1 MASPTGN
8 KRKRTGLIWGG
19 GAGLLLLIVMAF
31 VIFGGKPTDVG
42 VTVEAAAQRTVI
54 ASVSETGK
62 VEPVLEVKIAAD
74 VSGEV
79 VALDITEGK
88 EVKQG
93 DVLVSIRPDN
103 YQSALEQAQAALNGS
118 IAAELQASAAVEQAK
133 VQILQDSANLVR
145 QQQLFGTGVIPK
157 AELEAAQLKQNIAR
171 SQLRANEASLRAA
184 RFSTES
190 RKASLKTAQS
200 DLRKTTITA
209 SMDGTITR
217 QNIRF
222 GERVVGT
229 MTMQGTELFRI
240 ADLSRMQVVVNIN
253 ENDIIHVHI
262 GDSAL
267 VEVDAFGEEKFW
279 GFVTE
284 IAYSAASA
292 TLATAT
298 DQITSFQVKVEID
311 PKSYLGKPALMRGV
325 KPNASPF
332 LPGMSAQVEI
342 FTERAENVLAVPL
355 QAVTVRKLDKDED
368 AEPEEVVF
376 VLREKQFASLRPV
389 VTGISDSKYIVI
401 KEGLKVGEEVVT
413 GPYRM
418 LSKDMTDSMKV
429 KVTQDPVG
437 GKGGNAEGAPSDGSS
452 K

>member
-1 MASPTGN
+1 MATSAGTQR
-8 KRKRTGLIWGG
+8 KKRTGLIWGG
-19 GAGLLLLIVMAF
+19 SVALLLIIVF
-31 VIFGGKPTDVG
+31 VVVIFGGKKKDVG
-42 VTVEAAAQRTVI
+42 VTVEPVARRSII

-88 EVKQG
+88 EVKIG

-103 YQSALEQAQAALNGS
+103 YQSALEQAQAGLNGS
-118 IAAELQASAAVEQAK
+118 IAAELQASAAIEQTR
-133 VQILQDSANLVR
+133 VQILQDSATLMR
-145 QQQLFGTGVIPK
+145 QQQLFSTGVIPK
-157 AELEAAQLKQNIAR
+157 AELEAAQLKLNISR
-171 SQLRANEASLRAA
+171 SQLRANEASLKAA

-229 MTMQGTELFRI
+229 MQMAGTELFRI
-240 ADLSRMQVVVNIN
+240 ADLSRMQVVVDIN

-279 GFVTE
+279 GHVTE

-292 TLATAT
+292 ALATTT
-298 DQITSFQVKVEID
+298 DQITSFEVKVEID
-311 PKSYLGKPALMRGV
+311 PKSYQNKPELMKGV

-342 FTERAENVLAVPL
+342 FTERAAEALTVPL
-355 QAVTVRKLDKDED
+355 QAVTVRKVSKDED

-376 VLREKQFASLRPV
+376 VLRDKQFAQLRKV
-389 VTGISDSKYIVI
+389 VTGISDSKYIAI
-401 KEGLKVGEEVVT
+401 KEGLKEGDLVVT

-418 LSKDMTDSMKV
+418 LSKEMTDSMKV
-429 KVTQDPVG
+429 KIVDEETAN
-437 GKGGNAEGAPSDGSS
+437 KGAEEA

>member
-1 MASPTGN
+1 MATSAGTQR
-8 KRKRTGLIWGG
+8 KKRTGLIWGG
-19 GAGLLLLIVMAF
+19 LVALLLLVVF
-31 VIFGGKPTDVG
+31 VVVVFGGKKKDVG
-42 VTVEAAAQRTVI
+42 VTVEPVSRRSIT

-79 VALDITEGK
+79 VSLDITEGK
-88 EVKQG
+88 EVKMG

-103 YQSALEQAQAALNGS
+103 YQSALEQAQAGLNGS
-118 IAAELQASAAVEQAK
+118 IAAELQASAAIEQTR
-133 VQILQDSANLVR
+133 VQILQDSATLVR

-157 AELEAAQLKQNIAR
+157 AELEAAQLKVNISR
-171 SQLRANEASLRAA
+171 SQLRANEASLKAA

-229 MTMQGTELFRI
+229 MQMAGTELFRI
-240 ADLSRMQVVVNIN
+240 ADLSRMQVVVDIN

-279 GFVTE
+279 GHVTE

-292 TLATAT
+292 ALATTT
-298 DQITSFQVKVEID
+298 DQITSFEVKVEID
-311 PKSYLGKPALMRGV
+311 PKSYQNKPELMKGV
-325 KPNASPF
+325 KANASPF

-342 FTERAENVLAVPL
+342 FTERATEVMAVPL
-355 QAVTVRKLDKDED
+355 QAVTVRKVSKDED

-376 VLREKQFASLRPV
+376 VLRDKQFAQLRKV
-389 VTGISDSKYIVI
+389 VTGISDSKYIAI
-401 KEGLKVGEEVVT
+401 KEGLKEGDLVVT

-418 LSKDMTDSMKV
+418 LSKEMTDSMKV
-429 KVTQDPVG
+429 KIVDEETANKG
-437 GKGGNAEGAPSDGSS
+437 AEEGK
-452 K
+452 

>member
-1 MASPTGN
+1 MATTSG
-8 KRKRTGLIWGG
+8 KQRKRTWLIWGG
-19 GAGLLLLIVMAF
+19 LVGLLLITVFLVVM
-31 VIFGGKPTDVG
+31 FGSKKKDVG
-42 VTVEAAAQRTVI
+42 ITVEPVARRTVI

-88 EVKQG
+88 EVKIG

-103 YQSALEQAQAALNGS
+103 YQSALEQAQAGLNGS
-118 IAAELQASAAVEQAK
+118 IAAELQASAAIEQTR
-133 VQILQDSANLVR
+133 VQILQDSATLVR
-145 QQQLFGTGVIPK
+145 QLQLFGTGVIPK
-157 AELEAAQLKQNIAR
+157 AELEAAQLKLNISR
-171 SQLRANEASLRAA
+171 SQLRANEASLKAA

-229 MTMQGTELFRI
+229 MQMQGTELFRI
-240 ADLSRMQVVVNIN
+240 ADLSRMQVVVDIN
-253 ENDIIHVHI
+253 VHI

-267 VEVDAFGEEKFW
+267 VEVDAYGEEKFW
-279 GFVTE
+279 GHVTE
-284 IAYSAASA
+284 IAYSAASL
-292 TLATAT
+292 TTST
-298 DQITSFQVKVEID
+298 DQITSFEVKVEID
-311 PKSYLGKPALMRGV
+311 PKSYQGKPELMRGV
-325 KPNASPF
+325 KANASPF

-342 FTERAENVLAVPL
+342 FTERVEGALSVPL
-355 QAVTVRKLDKDED
+355 QAVTVRKLKKEED

-376 VLREKQFASLRPV
+376 VLRDKQFAQIKRV

-401 KEGLKVGEEVVT
+401 KEGLKEGEQVVT

-418 LSKDMTDSMKV
+418 ISKELADSMKV
-429 KVTQDPVG
+429 KIVAEPVA
-437 GKGGNAEGAPSDGSS
+437 GKEESAG

>member
-1 MASPTGN
+1 MSTPQGN
-8 KRKRTGLIWGG
+8 KRKKTGLIWGSIV
-19 GAGLLLLIVMAF
+19 AVVLIIVFMA
-31 VIFGGKPTDVG
+31 IMFGGKKQDVG
-42 VTVEAAAQRTVI
+42 VSVEPASRRDVI

-88 EVKQG
+88 EVKLG

-103 YQSALEQAQAALNGS
+103 YQSALEQAQAGLNGS
-118 IAAELQASAAVEQAK
+118 IAAELQASAAVEQAR
-133 VQILQDSANLVR
+133 VQILQDSATLAR

-157 AELEAAQLKQNIAR
+157 AELEAAQLKYSIAR
-171 SQLRANEASLRAA
+171 SQLRANEASLKAA

-209 SMDGTITR
+209 SMSGTITR

-229 MTMQGTELFRI
+229 MQMQGTELFRI

-279 GFVTE
+279 GHVTE

-292 TLATAT
+292 ALATSN
-298 DQITSFQVKVEID
+298 DQITSFEVKVEID
-311 PKSYLGKPALMRGV
+311 PKSYQNKTAIMRDV
-325 KPNASPF
+325 KANASPF

-342 FTERAENVLAVPL
+342 FTEREAAAVSVPL
-355 QAVTVRKLDKDED
+355 QAVTVRRMSKVED

-376 VLREKQFASLRPV
+376 VLRENQFAQIRPV

-401 KEGLKVGEEVVT
+401 KEGLKEGDVVIT

-418 LSKDMTDSMKV
+418 LSKEMTDSMKV
-429 KVTQDPVG
+429 KVVTDPA
-437 GKGGNAEGAPSDGSS
+437 KLKEGDPKEAA

>member
-1 MASPTGN
+1 MATSTGK
-8 KRKRTGLIWGG
+8 KRRTGLIWGSIVG
-19 GAGLLLLIVMAF
+19 VILLVTFLIVF
-31 VIFGGKPTDVG
+31 FGGKKKDVG
-42 VTVEAAAQRTVI
+42 VTIEPAARRTVI

-88 EVKQG
+88 EVKMG

-118 IAAELQASAAVEQAK
+118 VAAELQATAAIEQTR
-133 VQILQDSANLVR
+133 VQIMQDSANLLR
-145 QQQLFGTGVIPK
+145 QQQLFSTGVIPK
-157 AELEAAQLKQNIAR
+157 AELEAAQLKYNISR
-171 SQLRANEASLRAA
+171 SQLRANEASFRAA
-184 RFSTES
+184 KFSTES
-190 RKASLKTAQS
+190 RRASLKTAQS

-209 SMDGTITR
+209 SMNGTITR

-229 MTMQGTELFRI
+229 MQMQGTELFRI
-240 ADLSRMQVVVNIN
+240 ADLSRMQVVVDIN

-279 GFVTE
+279 GHVTE
-284 IAYSAASA
+284 IAYSAASGAVA
-292 TLATAT
+292 TTT
-298 DQITSFQVKVEID
+298 DQITSFEVKVEID
-311 PKSYLGKPALMRGV
+311 PKSYLGKTELMRDV
-325 KPNASPF
+325 KANASPF

-342 FTERAENVLAVPL
+342 FTERQENVLAVPL
-355 QAVTVRKLDKDED
+355 QAVTVRKIKKDED

-376 VLREKQFASLRPV
+376 VLREKQFAQIRPV

-401 KEGLKVGEEVVT
+401 KEGLQEGEEVVT

-418 LSKDMTDSMKV
+418 LSKEMADSMKI
-429 KVTQDPVG
+429 KVLTDSENAKTSADQENASKSG
-437 GKGGNAEGAPSDGSS
+437 GQ
-452 K
+452 